1 MDGPPCSW
9 LESEGAQGEND
20 QPMSLR
26 QLVPPGL
33 HRAYGRIA
41 AGRPRWRDIVRRSA
55 VGPIDLRRT
64 LIGGEGAFDAGRWA
78 EVTGNPRRASM
89 LLRDS
94 PHAQLLAQYRTLGEH
109 LFDARTLEQT
119 PYFKNAAEA
128 VRLCGSYFGHRTPEG
143 IAAQARAFVRLYER
157 TARGDTTEVEF
168 AHRGRHT
175 AAASLPVVR
184 ETLTRNTVQIRDGHH
199 RLAVAWAL
207 GRHETAALIS
217 PRAPTALQSLVLSC
231 AQTRGRRE
239 LYQPIDGVEFD
250 GTWDVVRRC
259 DDRLALMLQF
269 LAAAGRPP
277 ATLSVL
283 DLGCAYGWFVN
294 EFSKRG
300 STAIGVDA
308 DAAALKVGRTAYGLR
323 PEQTV
328 RADLRTY
335 LSTGGRTWDV
345 VLLLSVLHHFVLRPN
360 GGSAGE
366 LLGRIDRITGSC
378 LFIDTGQAHER
389 WWRGA
394 LPRWDNDFVI
404 SFIRRHTS
412 FTRVVPLG
420 ADLDHA
426 GPYRGNYRRTLFAC
440 VRTP

>member
-1 MDGPPCSW
+1 
-9 LESEGAQGEND
+9 
-20 QPMSLR
+20 MSLK
-26 QLVPPGL
+26 QLMPPGL

-41 AGRPRWRDIVRRSA
+41 SGRGSWRDLVRRTA
-55 VGPIDLRRT
+55 VRSIDLRRT

-78 EVTGNPRRASM
+78 EATGNARRASM
-89 LLRDS
+89 LMQDS
-94 PHAQLLAQYRTLGEH
+94 PHAHLLEQYRTLGEE
-109 LFDARTLEQT
+109 LFVGSTLEQT
-119 PYFKNAAEA
+119 PYFKNAAQA
-128 VRLCGSYFGHRTPEG
+128 IRLWGSYFGHRTSAG
-143 IAAQARAFVRLYER
+143 IAAQARAFAQLYER
-157 TARGDTTEVEF
+157 IARGDATEVEF
-168 AHRGRHT
+168 AHRGRHS
-175 AAASLPVVR
+175 AAGSLPVVR
-184 ETLTRNTVQIRDGHH
+184 ESLTSNTVQVSDGHH

-207 GRHETAALIS
+207 GRHETAAAVVS
-217 PRAPTALQSLVLSC
+217 PRSPTALQSLVLAC

-239 LYQPIDGVEFD
+239 LYQPIEGVEFD

-259 DDRLALMLQF
+259 DDRLTLMLQF
-269 LAAAGRPP
+269 LAAAGRPL

-308 DAAALKVGRTAYGLR
+308 DPAALKVGRTAYGLR

-328 RADLRTY
+328 HGDLRTY
-335 LSTGGRTWDV
+335 LSSCGRTWDV

-360 GGSAGE
+360 GGSAGD
-366 LLGRIDRITGSC
+366 LLGEVDRITGSC
-378 LFIDTGQAHER
+378 LFVDTGQAHER

-394 LPRWDNDFVI
+394 LPRWDDDFIVE
-404 SFIRRHTS
+404 FIRRHTS
-412 FTRVVPLG
+412 FSRVVRLG
-420 ADLDHA
+420 ADVDHA